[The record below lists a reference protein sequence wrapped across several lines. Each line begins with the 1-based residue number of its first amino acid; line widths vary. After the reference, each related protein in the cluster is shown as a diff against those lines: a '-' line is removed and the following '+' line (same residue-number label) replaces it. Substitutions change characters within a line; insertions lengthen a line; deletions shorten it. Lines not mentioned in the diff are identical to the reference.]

1 MLTEA
6 AFTSMSKSYKKFDLC
21 TGTIS
26 FNSLNL
32 SFKLT
37 FRHLKEGTT
46 AIEVYLVKRFC
57 FYRLVKN
64 LTKNDELF
72 REISSR
78 LRQKF
83 SVLEFMIY

>member
-37 FRHLKEGTT
+37 FRHLMWETIRNKRKPGLKEKKERRQLKYIWLSVSVST
-46 AIEVYLVKRFC
+46 
-57 FYRLVKN
+57 FYHLA
-64 LTKNDELF
+64 
-72 REISSR
+72 
-78 LRQKF
+78 
-83 SVLEFMIY
+83 EFMIYILK